1 MDAQRPTKNAGES
14 SRLYC
19 DSPIG
24 YTGSFMCS
32 AQDADTQLCYP
43 YEGDIS
49 DYECPVRSVLI
60 VPTSLIDEHNYYS
73 WNERTFNDEL
83 TLVWTKSSLENTQ
96 GKNAEPNNELQIR
109 DGSAMFGSL
118 LPAESPKSVLC

>member
-1 MDAQRPTKNAGES
+1 MPEKAFGFTAIVPLAILVVLCAVHKMRILSYAILMKVTF
-14 SRLYC
+14 L
-19 DSPIG
+19 I
-24 YTGSFMCS
+24 MS
-32 AQDADTQLCYP
+32 AQLDQL
-43 YEGDIS
+43 
-49 DYECPVRSVLI
+49 LI